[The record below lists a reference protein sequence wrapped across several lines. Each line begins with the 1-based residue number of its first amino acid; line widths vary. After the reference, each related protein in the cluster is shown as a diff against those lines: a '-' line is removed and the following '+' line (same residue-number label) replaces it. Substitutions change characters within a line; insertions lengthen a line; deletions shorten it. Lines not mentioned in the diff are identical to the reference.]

1 MKLLQLVLVQAQM
14 KSIIL
19 FDMDGTLGPARKP
32 VTPDVVSALRK
43 LTRFRR
49 ATVGIVTGSGMDYV
63 IEQCTPIW
71 ASGNSCNPENIVLM
85 PCNGTQVFE
94 CKSAAAGIY
103 EETHA
108 VSVIEKLK
116 KTKYKKLI
124 SKLLELQLDVVSNN
138 KIPLTGEFISYR
150 KSLINWCPIGRA
162 ASDEQREEFIKLD
175 KENDIRSSQLDILRD
190 FCSSKKINVTCSLGG
205 QTSIDIYPQGW
216 DKSYAL
222 KHAGDALCWFV
233 GDKCT
238 GTGNDKQIYDALVD
252 TGRAFQT
259 TGPEETVDIILNK
272 IIPTI
277 EETEEWS

>member
-1 MKLLQLVLVQAQM
+1 MTDHIV
-14 KSIIL
+14 L
-19 FDMDGTLGPARKP
+19 FDMDGTLAPARKP
-32 VTPDVVSALRK
+32 VTREVVAALRK
-43 LTRFRR
+43 LTRFKR

-71 ASGNSCNPENIVLM
+71 GSSAGCNPENIVLM

-94 CKSAAAGIY
+94 CKSAEAGIY

-116 KTKYKKLI
+116 KQKYKKLI
-124 SKLLELQLDVVSNN
+124 SKLLELQIDTISDN

-150 KSLINWCPIGRA
+150 GSLINWCPIGRA
-162 ASDEQREEFIKLD
+162 ATDEQREEFIKLD
-175 KENDIRSSQLDILRD
+175 KKNNIRAIQLDALRE
-190 FCSSKKINVTCSLGG
+190 FCMSKKIDVTCSLGG
-205 QTSIDIYPQGW
+205 QTSIDIYPIGW

-259 TGPEETVDIILNK
+259 TGPEETVEIILDK
-272 IIPTI
+272 IIPAI
-277 EETEEWS
+277 EEKKKWS